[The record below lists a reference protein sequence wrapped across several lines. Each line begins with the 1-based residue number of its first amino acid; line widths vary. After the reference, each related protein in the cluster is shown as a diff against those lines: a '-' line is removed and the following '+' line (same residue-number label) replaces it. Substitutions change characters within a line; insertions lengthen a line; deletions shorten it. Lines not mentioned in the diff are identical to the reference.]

1 MTATTLPLPTEL
13 PPLRSIFHA
22 FSVSTVMPIL
32 PQVVLRRTVLEEVTG
47 KQKSFHPP
55 HGWDDLTSKSR
66 GLDGEEIQDAG
77 FNMTNARRRSNSSSY
92 AAGLKDFKT
101 KFEQRDEEVVF
112 EEDIH
117 GVAASEGPSL
127 SRTET
132 SESVT
137 SNDDKHVNVKK

>member
-1 MTATTLPLPTEL
+1 M
-13 PPLRSIFHA
+13 I
-22 FSVSTVMPIL
+22 
-32 PQVVLRRTVLEEVTG
+32 
-47 KQKSFHPP
+47 
-55 HGWDDLTSKSR
+55 LTSKSR

-117 GVAASEGPSL
+117 GVAASEDGSL

-137 SNDDKHVNVKK
+137 STDDKHVDVKK

>member
-1 MTATTLPLPTEL
+1 MAP
-13 PPLRSIFHA
+13 
-22 FSVSTVMPIL
+22 
-32 PQVVLRRTVLEEVTG
+32 EEVTG
-47 KQKSFHPP
+47 KHNFFHLL
-55 HGWDDLTSKSR
+55 HQWMILTSNSR

-117 GVAASEGPSL
+117 GVAASEDGCL

-137 SNDDKHVNVKK
+137 SNDDKHVDVKK